1 MEIFQ
6 NDMESLWHNVSV
18 MSLLLSEDMIALL
31 EDTLQQQGI
40 SFEDLDGNVE
50 ATKAI
55 EDAMLE
61 PLSQY
66 VRQADCSGRVRCLGE
81 LHEQRGYSGCPQRP
95 LRAKGKRGACDQ

>member
-1 MEIFQ
+1 MEVFQ

-18 MSLLLSEDMIALL
+18 MSILLSEDMTALL

-50 ATKAI
+50 ATKAV

-66 VRQADCSGRVRCLGE
+66 VRQADCSGALSSWK
-81 LHEQRGYSGCPQRP
+81 LHERRGYSGCPQRP
-95 LRAKGKRGACDQ
+95 LCAKGKRGARDQ